1 MCLDCF
7 KKKEKLNFEIYYCF
21 ECKIYFKDLKKYN
34 KHMRK
39 RH

>member
-1 MCLDCF
+1 MCFECL
-7 KKKEKLNFEIYYCF
+7 KKKDKLDFKIYYCF